1 MVNWVN
7 WVDGCEG
14 CELRVFMVLSLYTI
28 WLLWVEETQ
37 KSTQLSRE
45 RHRVHYCCRDGK
57 SWGTTNQKFPC
68 PVFSESHCHLSKVGR
83 RNNSLRQR
91 LVTSLDCSYS
101 THCPISNVLRGLM
114 SCHFSPSCPFQCLSL
129 LCQSA
134 SSFIFIFFSCH
145 LLLSQPQSSS
155 EPAAP
160 LSPFIQK
167 GRPEEKGLSDGEK
180 PLKGGKP
187 ASRCRWGKKADGGP
201 LWWSERSCR
210 PSLCPVLWWWEGG
223 SSGGA

>member
-1 MVNWVN
+1 MSTIVVPH
-7 WVDGCEG
+7 GSS
-14 CELRVFMVLSLYTI
+14 LSHI
-28 WLLWVEETQ
+28 
-37 KSTQLSRE
+37 
-45 RHRVHYCCRDGK
+45 
-57 SWGTTNQKFPC
+57 
-68 PVFSESHCHLSKVGR
+68 
-83 RNNSLRQR
+83 
-91 LVTSLDCSYS
+91 LDHGYS

-114 SCHFSPSCPFQCLSL
+114 SCHPCLSCPFQCLSFWSVTL
-129 LCQSA
+129 SPSF
-134 SSFIFIFFSCH
+134 SSCPLTSSPH
-145 LLLSQPQSSS
+145 PQSSS

-187 ASRCRWGKKADGGP
+187 ANRCRWGKKAGGGP

-210 PSLCPVLWWWEGG
+210 PSLCPAPWWWEGG

>member
-1 MVNWVN
+1 M
-7 WVDGCEG
+7 
-14 CELRVFMVLSLYTI
+14 
-28 WLLWVEETQ
+28 EETQ
-37 KSTQLSRE
+37 KSTQSSGE
-45 RHRVHYCCRDGK
+45 RRRAEFVIVAQTESLEGQPVK
-57 SWGTTNQKFPC
+57 SFHVP
-68 PVFSESHCHLSKVGR
+68 F
-83 RNNSLRQR
+83 SLR
-91 LVTSLDCSYS
+91 VTVTCPRWADTIIPRGSDLSHVLNRSYS

-114 SCHFSPSCPFQCLSL
+114 SCHFLSL
-129 LCQSA
+129 LPFSISLFLLCHSA
-134 SSFIFIFFSCH
+134 PH
-145 LLLSQPQSSS
+145 PLLPSESQSSS

-187 ASRCRWGKKADGGP
+187 ANRCRWGKKAGGGP

-210 PSLCPVLWWWEGG
+210 PSLCSTPWWWEGG